1 MEVEAAFM
9 SQGVFQAMGYLS
21 RIVSL
26 NPLVL
31 AGVTT
36 AMAASAVLSDPIIF
50 AHFDIGALQQPEN
63 ITLEPDGSAVVTFN
77 KARQVAR
84 VSTKGV
90 VTILATLPAPAS
102 GTALATGI
110 VRAKEGTLYVNYN
123 AGVLSSIWRIPPNG
137 GTPSQF
143 AALPDVAALNGLAI
157 DESGSTLYVTDS
169 TNGAVWKISLR
180 PGMAGAV
187 TLWAQGAQLQRTGST
202 AFGANGIKVH
212 NGAVWVSNTA
222 QGTLISIPIN
232 EDGTA
237 GAITTRATGLTA
249 IDDFAFTGSG
259 DVVAAQNFVS
269 EASIVHQDG
278 THVTVLTSSDG
289 LSNPTSI
296 AIRGSTVYIASAAYF
311 THVDPNLMVAHL
323 GYERQDSN

>member
-1 MEVEAAFM
+1 
-9 SQGVFQAMGYLS
+9 MGYFS

-26 NPLVL
+26 NLLVL

-36 AMAASAVLSDPIIF
+36 AMAASAALSDPTII

-102 GTALATGI
+102 GIALATGI
-110 VRAKEGTLYVNYN
+110 VRAEDGTLYVNYN

-137 GTPSQF
+137 GVPSQF

-157 DESGSTLYVTDS
+157 DERGSALYVTDS

-187 TLWAQGAQLQRTGST
+187 TLWAQGAQLRRTGST

-237 GAITTRATGLTA
+237 GTMTTKATGLTA
-249 IDDFAFTGSG
+249 VDDFAFTRTGR
-259 DVVAAQNFVS
+259 
-269 EASIVHQDG
+269 
-278 THVTVLTSSDG
+278 T
-289 LSNPTSI
+289 
-296 AIRGSTVYIASAAYF
+296 
-311 THVDPNLMVAHL
+311 
-323 GYERQDSN
+323 

>member
-1 MEVEAAFM
+1 M
-9 SQGVFQAMGYLS
+9 SRGVFQVMGYFS

-26 NPLVL
+26 SLLSL
-31 AGVTT
+31 AGVST
-36 AMAASAVLSDPIIF
+36 AIAASAPLSDPTII

-77 KARQVAR
+77 KSRQVAR

-102 GTALATGI
+102 GTAEASGI
-110 VRAKEGTLYVNYN
+110 VRAKDGTLYVNYN

-137 GTPSQF
+137 GLPSLF

-157 DESGSTLYVTDS
+157 DENESDLYITDS

-187 TLWAQGAQLQRTGST
+187 TLWVQGAQLQRTVS
-202 AFGANGIKVH
+202 APQGANGIKVH
-212 NGAVWVSNTA
+212 SGAVWVSNTA
-222 QGTLISIPIN
+222 QGTLMSIPIN
-232 EDGTA
+232 EDGAA
-237 GAITTRATGLTA
+237 GTIATKATGLAA
-249 IDDFAFTGSG
+249 IDDFAFTSSG

-269 EASIVHQDG
+269 EVSIVHQDG
-278 THVTVLTSSDG
+278 THETVLTSSDG

-296 AIRGSTVYIASAAYF
+296 AIRGSTVYVASAAYF
-311 THVDPNLMVAHL
+311 TQVDPNLMIAHL
-323 GYERQDSN
+323 DNEREDSE

>member
-1 MEVEAAFM
+1 
-9 SQGVFQAMGYLS
+9 MGYFS

-26 NPLVL
+26 NLLAL

-36 AMAASAVLSDPIIF
+36 AMAAAAPLSNPTII

-77 KARQVAR
+77 RARQVAR

-110 VRAKEGTLYVNYN
+110 VRAKDGTLYINYN
-123 AGVLSSIWRIPPNG
+123 AGVLSSIWRILPNG
-137 GTPSQF
+137 GLPSQF
-143 AALPDVAALNGLAI
+143 AALPDVAAPNGLAI
-157 DESGSTLYVTDS
+157 DESGGELYVTDS
-169 TNGAVWKISLR
+169 TKGAVWNISLR
-180 PGMAGAV
+180 PGTAGAV
-187 TLWAQGAQLQRTGST
+187 TLWAQGAQFQPT
-202 AFGANGIKVH
+202 ATSAIASNGIKVH

-222 QGTLISIPIN
+222 QGTLMSIPIN

-237 GAITTRATGLTA
+237 GTITTKATGLTA
-249 IDDFAFTGSG
+249 IDDFAFTRSG

-269 EASIVHQDG
+269 QASIVHQDG
-278 THVTVLTSSDG
+278 THATVLTSSDG

-296 AIRGSTVYIASAAYF
+296 AIRGSTLYVASGAYF
-311 THVDPNLMVAHL
+311 THVDPNLMAAHL
-323 GYERQDSN
+323 GSEPEDSH

>member
-1 MEVEAAFM
+1 
-9 SQGVFQAMGYLS
+9 MGYFS
-21 RIVSL
+21 RIVSPNL
-26 NPLVL
+26 LAL

-36 AMAASAVLSDPIIF
+36 AMAASAPLSDPTII
-50 AHFDIGALQQPEN
+50 AHFDIGALQQPED
-63 ITLEPDGSAVVTFN
+63 IALEPDGSAVVTFN
-77 KARQVAR
+77 RARQVAR

-110 VRAKEGTLYVNYN
+110 VRAKDGTFYVNYS

-137 GTPSQF
+137 GLPSQF
-143 AALPDVAALNGLAI
+143 AALPDVVALNDLAI
-157 DESGSTLYVTDS
+157 DESGSALYVTDS
-169 TNGAVWKISLR
+169 TKGAVWNISLR

-187 TLWAQGAQLQRTGST
+187 TLWAQGAQLQRTGT
-202 AFGANGIKVH
+202 APQGANGIQVH

-222 QGTLISIPIN
+222 QGTLMSIPIN

-237 GAITTRATGLTA
+237 GTITTKATGLTA
-249 IDDFAFTGSG
+249 IDNFAFTRSG
-259 DVVAAQNFVS
+259 DVVAALNFVS
-269 EASIVHQDG
+269 EVSIVHQDG

-296 AIRGSTVYIASAAYF
+296 AIRGTTVYIASAAYF
-311 THVDPNLMVAHL
+311 TQVDPNLMIAHL
-323 GYERQDSN
+323 DNGQEDSH

>member
-1 MEVEAAFM
+1 ME
-9 SQGVFQAMGYLS
+9 QIRLS
-21 RIVSL
+21 YGHASL
-26 NPLVL
+26 TTTERYWGIEQDLEDAPCD
-31 AGVTT
+31 TT
-36 AMAASAVLSDPIIF
+36 AMAASSAPLSDPTIIV
-50 AHFDIGALQQPEN
+50 HFDIGALQQPEN

-84 VSTKGV
+84 VSTNGV
-90 VTILATLPAPAS
+90 VTILAMLPAPAS
-102 GTALATGI
+102 GTAEASGI
-110 VRAKEGTLYVNYN
+110 VRATDGTLYVNYN

-137 GTPSQF
+137 GLPSQF

-157 DESGSTLYVTDS
+157 DESESDLYVTDS

-187 TLWAQGAQLQRTGST
+187 TLWAQGAPLQRTAS
-202 AFGANGIKVH
+202 APEGANGIKVH
-212 NGAVWVSNTA
+212 NRAVWVSNTA
-222 QGTLISIPIN
+222 QGTLMSIPIN

-237 GAITTRATGLTA
+237 GTITTKATGLTA

-269 EASIVHQDG
+269 EASIVYQDG
-278 THVTVLTSSDG
+278 SHVTVLTSSDG

-296 AIRGSTVYIASAAYF
+296 AIRGTTVYVASGAYF
-311 THVDPNLMVAHL
+311 AQVDPNLMVAHL
-323 GYERQDSN
+323 IDHLLSR